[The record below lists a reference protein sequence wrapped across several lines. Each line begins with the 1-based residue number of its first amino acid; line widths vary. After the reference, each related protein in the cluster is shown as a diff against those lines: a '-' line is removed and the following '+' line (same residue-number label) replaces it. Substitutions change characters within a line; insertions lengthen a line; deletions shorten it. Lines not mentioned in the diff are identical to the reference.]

1 MPKIKKTKKTE
12 VKEDKDTKVIPKTLG
27 DEEEEHKEGG
37 TLSDGVLDA
46 FEPVDPL
53 EDEDGTPVK
62 SLDDIIDEEDK
73 DDMDY
78 NPDEW

>member
-12 VKEDKDTKVIPKTLG
+12 ATEDKDKKVVIKTGG
-27 DEEEEHKEGG
+27 DEEEEPKEGS